1 MSEDITERLQG
12 LLDEVRSLIRQRQE
26 RIEELKAEIVELED
40 ANEELQKQVSGLFG
54 DLED

>member
-1 MSEDITERLQG
+1 MSEDITARLEG
-12 LLDEVRSLIRQRQE
+12 LLEEVRELIRQRQE
-26 RIEELKAEIVELED
+26 RIEELKAEITELED